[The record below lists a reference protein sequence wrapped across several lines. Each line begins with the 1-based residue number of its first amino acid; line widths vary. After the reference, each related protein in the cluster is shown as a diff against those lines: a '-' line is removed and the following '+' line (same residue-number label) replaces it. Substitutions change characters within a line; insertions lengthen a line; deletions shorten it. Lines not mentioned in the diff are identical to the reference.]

1 MPLMGKIVIPEGK
14 VFPAPVKDGG
24 TWKIYAYAVIAL
36 IFGQY
41 FIDSNRDKFPGFVP
55 EAEPYGGNF
64 SVGIRA
70 GNHLHRDINTQYA
83 FHFDKLLSRWFCI
96 AIIA

>member
-1 MPLMGKIVIPEGK
+1 MGKIIIPEGK

-24 TWKIYAYAVIAL
+24 TGKIYAYAVIAL

-55 EAEPYGGNF
+55 EAEP
-64 SVGIRA
+64 
-70 GNHLHRDINTQYA
+70 
-83 FHFDKLLSRWFCI
+83 
-96 AIIA
+96 